1 VGELRLPGLATGIDT
16 GALIQQLMA
25 VEQQRLTSYQV
36 DKRTYEQESSL
47 LEDLR
52 GKINQ
57 LNSTITTLSNADNL
71 NAYKTTS
78 SDKDVLT
85 IKASADA
92 SPGSH
97 SIEINQLATSET
109 WIQETS
115 TFDYKTDYVG
125 AGTFIYSYN
134 NQERTITAIADE
146 TTLEDF
152 VNLINN
158 DEDNPGVTASLLYQG
173 GKYHLMLTGQETG
186 GDYQISINS
195 TSTEVWASSTA
206 GGSFTK
212 DEQNASLSTKIT
224 DLDEF
229 IENAG
234 LQGDEY
240 ITISGKNHFGTD
252 ITDTQLNITEY
263 TTISHLIDS
272 INEHFDG
279 VATARYESGEI
290 YLTDHISGTSGLEV
304 GLTYNVGSGD
314 TELALPAM
322 AFSTEGGATSESLA
336 SLTSSSFIETQNAQN
351 SEIKVDGYPSSTAA
365 EVQTL
370 TLDTTAS
377 GGHFHLTYM
386 GETTAEISYSATTT
400 DIQTALEALS
410 TVSLGDITVGGTGL
424 DQAGDTTFTFLSSA
438 GDVEMLSIDDTAL
451 TGPTSLSFA
460 ETTKGNEGWINR
472 SSNSISDALLGLTLN
487 LHDVT
492 SGSPIEVTVTR
503 DKSSVSSKINSVVTA
518 YNDLTSYLSAMTEY
532 DSEAK
537 EMGPLYDYR
546 AISFIKSQIRMPFI
560 GIASGFDSILD
571 SYVQASDIGLSV
583 NHIGEMELDQS
594 ELEEALDEDFVSV
607 INLLGAAASGKSDS
621 DIIEFYASS
630 DKFTTPEAY
639 DVEVTISGGIVTN
652 ARIKLTSESEWRD
665 ITPDDGGG
673 VLIGDSTF
681 DDNGDP
687 VYPENSL
694 VLTVDTSVGDATY
707 TATVNVKQGVI
718 GELEDVIDEILE
730 SGGRIDI
737 SIDSAKNRIDE
748 LETRIEKEEDR
759 LEQVEERLIARFA
772 RLEKALTAM
781 QEQMNAVNMLTQ
793 AVFGSA

>member
-1 VGELRLPGLATGIDT
+1 
-16 GALIQQLMA
+16 
-25 VEQQRLTSYQV
+25 
-36 DKRTYEQESSL
+36 
-47 LEDLR
+47 
-52 GKINQ
+52 
-57 LNSTITTLSNADNL
+57 
-71 NAYKTTS
+71 
-78 SDKDVLT
+78 
-85 IKASADA
+85 
-92 SPGSH
+92 
-97 SIEINQLATSET
+97 
-109 WIQETS
+109 
-115 TFDYKTDYVG
+115 
-125 AGTFIYSYN
+125 
-134 NQERTITAIADE
+134 
-146 TTLEDF
+146 
-152 VNLINN
+152 
-158 DEDNPGVTASLLYQG
+158 
-173 GKYHLMLTGQETG
+173 MLTGQETG

-279 VATARYESGEI
+279 VATARYENGEI

-472 SSNSISDALLGLTLN
+472 SSNSISNALLGLTLN

-571 SYVQASDIGLSV
+571 SYAQASDIGLSV

-594 ELEEALDEDFVSV
+594 ELEEALDEDFMSV

-621 DIIEFYASS
+621 DIIEFYESS
-630 DKFTTPEAY
+630 NRFTTAGAY

-687 VYPENSL
+687 LYPENSL

-707 TATVNVKQGVI
+707 TATINVKQGII

-730 SGGRIDI
+730 NGGRIDI
-737 SIDSAKNRIDE
+737 SIDNTKSRIDE

-759 LEQVEERLIARFA
+759 LEQVEERLIARYA
-772 RLEKALTAM
+772 RLERALTAM